1 MPVTIDFSSRNGRN
15 LGGVRNW
22 EKENWVTM
30 TLPFDIS
37 VADLSTALGY
47 AIVNVIDPSKTVING
62 TSSEFY
68 GKLTMKGGNGEVDV
82 LAANKPFLVKTAD
95 DINGVIDFGTQTIV
109 APSGDLSVEA
119 GGGAKFVGTYT
130 TKAVDKDHYAETV
143 WFMLGN
149 HARWAKI
156 GTTSVNSWNILPFE
170 AYIDMTSITKA
181 PRNITFFFEEID
193 GSTTAIKSIE
203 TDNQSS
209 QQSAEGWYTLNGVKL
224 MSAPTQ
230 KGVYIKDGKKVVI
243 K

>member
-1 MPVTIDFSSRNGRN
+1 
-15 LGGVRNW
+15 
-22 EKENWVTM
+22 M
-30 TLPFDIS
+30 TLPFNIS
-37 VADLSTALGY
+37 VAELSQKLGY

-68 GKLTMKGGNGEVDV
+68 GKLTMKGGNGMDDV

-95 DINGVIDFGTQTIV
+95 DIDGVIDFGTQTVV
-109 APSGDLSVEA
+109 APSGDLSVDA
-119 GGGAKFVGTYT
+119 GQGAKFVGTYA
-130 TKAVDKDHYAETV
+130 TKTV
-143 WFMLGN
+143 TKGDNANIWFMLGN
-149 HARWAKI
+149 TAKWAYI
-156 GTTSVNSWNILPFE
+156 GTSSVNSWDIVPFE
-170 AYIDMTSITKA
+170 AYIDMTSMPTGA
-181 PRNITFFFEEID
+181 PRNMTFFFEEID

-203 TDNQSS
+203 ADNQSS